1 MKPMHPYTKEPDGLP
16 RQGFA
21 VGARDAR
28 SVLPSR
34 TTFYPARHRSSTL
47 PVYTAT
53 GKVAGVFDQV
63 EHVFRKRCRA
73 KHVLHSPPAIA
84 IDACALRRLHQLG
97 CERVQV
103 ELVESGRTLTAP
115 FSAFEDY
122 GFRLDRGHGEQIALP
137 LGRWRVQEPEQPT
150 LFEEVT

>member
-1 MKPMHPYTKEPDGLP
+1 MDTRCRKPDG
-16 RQGFA
+16 RGFGADA
-21 VGARDAR
+21 VGLQRARR
-28 SVLPSR
+28 QNTSR

-84 IDACALRRLHQLG
+84 IDACVLLRLHQFG
-97 CERVQV
+97 CERVEV

-115 FSAFEDY
+115 FSALEDY